1 MILEV
6 NSFPK
11 IFDSRVN
18 QAYPPKKY
26 FGPPIGGVRGVG
38 GTSNQHPYQSFYRGF
53 RICKNLGG
61 PRCNNHVAACFRLVS
76 PLEIQEEE
84 EQEQQEKGCPM
95 VIADPSDLGHGK
107 KGA

>member
-38 GTSNQHPYQSFYRGF
+38 GTSDQPP
-53 RICKNLGG
+53 L
-61 PRCNNHVAACFRLVS
+61 LVI
-76 PLEIQEEE
+76 L
-84 EQEQQEKGCPM
+84 
-95 VIADPSDLGHGK
+95 
-107 KGA
+107 